1 MRSRP
6 CRLELTMHQQSFL
19 PKHSHTGLVWNVH
32 SVHPRL
38 VCECPEHEVQFQG
51 SWRSVIV
58 GPPSGNQSL
67 QANGPINASRIIR
80 SAPSWSFSGWS
91 FMYFR
96 KTFRSSST
104 VTRCGTHSDDRVRPV
119 SFHLI
124 TAQKYPRLRCSRFVG
139 PGNSML

>member
-67 QANGPINASRIIR
+67 QANGPINASRTMR

-96 KTFRSSST
+96 KTLTVSSMVARSGIHTKALALRVAVRVVVAWDRSESSS
-104 VTRCGTHSDDRVRPV
+104 
-119 SFHLI
+119 
-124 TAQKYPRLRCSRFVG
+124 
-139 PGNSML
+139 